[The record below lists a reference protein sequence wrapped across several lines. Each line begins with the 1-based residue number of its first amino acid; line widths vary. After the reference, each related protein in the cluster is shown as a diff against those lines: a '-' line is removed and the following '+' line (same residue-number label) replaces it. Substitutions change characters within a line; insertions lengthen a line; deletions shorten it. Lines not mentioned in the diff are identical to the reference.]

1 MVSDCSM
8 FTRLQSLADALVDKF
23 VSKGL
28 MKREYDR
35 VKLHATVMNT
45 KQRESP
51 EEQTS
56 AKKNR
61 SDVPPRFKKRISF
74 DATKLITVSHLNFHG
89 MSSIHYMYSIF
100 LYRYEIFVP
109 LAKSDTGWKPRNQSL
124 KETLR
129 NERNVRWSQYLE
141 VATFVIAKTVHGV
154 FFGFSPWVFHDK
166 YFS

>member
-1 MVSDCSM
+1 M

-74 DATKLITVSHLNFHG
+74 DATKLITVSHVNFHD

-100 LYRYEIFVP
+100 LFSYIAMKY
-109 LAKSDTGWKPRNQSL
+109 S

-129 NERNVRWSQYLE
+129 IERNVGWSIWKWRPL
-141 VATFVIAKTVHGV
+141 
-154 FFGFSPWVFHDK
+154 S
-166 YFS
+166 